1 MAMMEMYPQ
10 IRMGHIGLVQLTG
23 AFMAIRYGLALFG
36 STGQRHMIM
45 RGIAWT
51 IDALLLTF
59 AAMLFTMLPHSMF
72 ANGWI
77 WIKLL
82 FVVAYFGFGY
92 AGLGA
97 NKSRGRVAVFAVL
110 TFACYFIA
118 YGIARA
124 HDARGWLLLLGS

>member
-10 IRMGHIGLVQLTG
+10 IRMGHIGLIQLTG
-23 AFMAIRYGLALFG
+23 AFMAVRYLLALFG
-36 STGQRHMIM
+36 ANFQRHIVM

-51 IDALLLTF
+51 IDGLLLTF
-59 AAMLFTMLPHSMF
+59 AAMLFTMLPKDLF

-77 WIKLL
+77 WVKIL
-82 FVVAYFGFGY
+82 FVLGYFGFGY

-97 NKSRGRVAVFAVL
+97 GKSRGKIALFGLL

-124 HDARGWLLLLGS
+124 HDPRGWLLFLG